1 MNSRLA
7 ANLLRLSDHGHRPP
21 VRNPG
26 PPVAAR
32 PSMSRHPIQLQ
43 PIAWGKPD
51 KTLARALGQH
61 VRDATPAI
69 VIPFNPLNHAR
80 VRRVLRSLGIHR

>member
-1 MNSRLA
+1 MNPRLA
-7 ANLLRLSDHGHRPP
+7 ANLLRPKLSLAPEP
-21 VRNPG
+21 APQ
-26 PPVAAR
+26 
-32 PSMSRHPIQLQ
+32 SMSRHPVQLQ

-61 VRDATPAI
+61 VRQATPAI
-69 VIPFNPLNHAR
+69 VIPFNPLTHAK